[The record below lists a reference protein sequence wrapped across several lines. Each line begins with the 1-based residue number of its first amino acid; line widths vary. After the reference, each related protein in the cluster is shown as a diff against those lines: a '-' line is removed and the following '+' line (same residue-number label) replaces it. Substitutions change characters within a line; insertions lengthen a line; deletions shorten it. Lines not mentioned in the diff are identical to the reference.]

1 MEQPLPSTKTK
12 REATA
17 TVHSQTSRR
26 ASRNMEHSQQFT
38 FKQVGM
44 LQNSSDLKAEHALQ
58 WIIVTN
64 WQVSEL

>member
-1 MEQPLPSTKTK
+1 
-12 REATA
+12 
-17 TVHSQTSRR
+17 
-26 ASRNMEHSQQFT
+26 MEHSQQFT